1 MALPR
6 SPGYIIN
13 RIIVYVSAV
22 VVTLVC
28 VLPYLWLVI
37 SALSQEKDL
46 YQRPRTTWLPSDP
59 TFDRV
64 MALLTGGESDAT
76 TIVIGPSMSR
86 AAREFLAAFWN
97 SLVVASTTTA
107 AAILIGLFAAY
118 AFSRFRFPGRSV
130 LFGAVMV
137 TRMLPPISL
146 AIPLYVM
153 MVGLGLMDNKLALI
167 ITYNFFLLPVVIWI
181 MSNYFDSIPKE
192 LEEAARVDGCS
203 YLGILFRIILPMSK
217 PVIATVAII
226 AFLMAW
232 DEFFFALLF
241 TQTRASKT
249 LPKAISEFSTQ
260 FGGMDYGMVATG
272 GMLASMIPVVIA
284 LVLQKYIVSG
294 LTGGAVKG

>member
-203 YLGILFRIILPMSK
+203 YLGILFRIILPISK

-241 TQTRASKT
+241 TQTSASKT